1 MSSSVGNS
9 SLLNLALLNQLLQK
23 AGAETTDAAGTADS
37 QATQDSGG
45 GMSFSTQA
53 DALINALDADGDG
66 KLSKSELQSGF
77 QKLSQDMRSFLIG
90 QQNIGGDGSAES
102 LANTTASSLDTDG
115 DGTLSQSELEAAFAS
130 TGTSEGGDTTQL
142 VDQLPQMAGGASTAS
157 SSASPE
163 SSTLGTT
170 EGWDNWMRQMQGSKT
185 GDVANQ
191 SAMNSLQQ
199 STNMDNTLTQLLQAI
214 ESYQSSASGTV

>member
-23 AGAETTDAAGTADS
+23 AGAETTDAAGTAVS
-37 QATQDSGG
+37 PATQDSGG

-66 KLSKSELQSGF
+66 KLSKSELQTGF

-90 QQNIGGDGSAES
+90 QQNISGDGSAES
-102 LANTTASSLDTDG
+102 LANTTVSSLDTDG

-130 TGTSEGGDTTQL
+130 TGTSEGSDTTQL
-142 VDQLPQMAGGASTAS
+142 VDQLLQMAGGTSTPSSNASA
-157 SSASPE
+157 E
-163 SSTLGTT
+163 SSTLGTS
-170 EGWDNWMRQMQGSKT
+170 ESWDNWMLQMQGSKT

-214 ESYQSSASGTV
+214 ENH

>member
-23 AGAETTDAAGTADS
+23 AGAETTDAGGASDS
-37 QATQDSGG
+37 QATQDSSS

-53 DALINALDADGDG
+53 DALINALDTDGDG
-66 KLSKSELQSGF
+66 KLSKAELQTGF

-90 QQNIGGDGSAES
+90 QQNIGSDGGAES
-102 LANTTASSLDTDG
+102 LADTTVSSLDTDG
-115 DGTLSQSELEAAFAS
+115 DGTLSQSELEAAFSS
-130 TGTSEGGDTTQL
+130 TGTTQGSDTTS
-142 VDQLPQMAGGASTAS
+142 VSNAS
-157 SSASPE
+157 SQG
-163 SSTLGTT
+163 STLGTA
-170 EGWDNWMRQMQGSKT
+170 ENWDAWMQQMQGSNT

-199 STNMDNTLTQLLQAI
+199 STKMDNTLTQLLQAV
-214 ESYQSSASGTV
+214 ENYQASASGAV